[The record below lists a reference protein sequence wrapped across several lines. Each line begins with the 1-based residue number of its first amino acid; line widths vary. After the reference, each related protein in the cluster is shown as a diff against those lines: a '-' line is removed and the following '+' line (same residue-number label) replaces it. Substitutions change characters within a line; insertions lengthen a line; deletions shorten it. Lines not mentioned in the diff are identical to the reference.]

1 MSAEPAQLHIC
12 SGLHQGAR
20 TSLVRGQRLVL
31 GSGEA
36 CDIRLL
42 DPGIETQHLALEP
55 RARRLHLHALAPGVR
70 VRNKDVR
77 QGRRAA
83 LRRDEEIHI
92 AAVTLRYEP
101 PAAKAWS
108 GLSAT
113 WPATWPAMAGHGRT
127 RIAIALGAAALGS
140 AVLAAWP
147 GAHSHGDNAV
157 GPRPDSE
164 GSRVRRQIDAASG
177 RPVYSG
183 HVPDERALA
192 LLRTRVHQQGETA
205 ALFRIAVRT
214 RVLQAVDEV
223 LSHHYAVS
231 RLTELQPGR
240 YRIVTGGPASYL
252 DDTAWDAAAVAR
264 EIQHAVRGVAS
275 LEFREDPA
283 LMTSGARLPLS
294 APPWSLVSTP
304 HGQWISDGSQRRY
317 FEGAQ
322 LSNGRVV
329 DLARCSVRLIDG
341 QRKRI
346 VHYSGEAGGGSCY

>member
-1 MSAEPAQLHIC
+1 MNGQAQLHVC

-20 TSLVRGQRLVL
+20 SGLVRGQRLVL

-42 DPGIETQHLALEP
+42 DPGIATEHLALEP
-55 RARRLHLHALAPGVR
+55 RARRLRLHALAPGVR
-70 VRNKDVR
+70 VRNREVR
-77 QGRRAA
+77 QGRRTT
-83 LRRDEEIHI
+83 LRRGEEIHI
-92 AAVTLRYEP
+92 AAVALRYEP
-101 PAAKAWS
+101 AAAKAWP
-108 GLSAT
+108 GLRLA
-113 WPATWPAMAGHGRT
+113 WPAMAGRGRA
-127 RIAIALGAAALGS
+127 RIAIILGAGALGS

-147 GAHSHGDNAV
+147 GDDPAADTPPN
-157 GPRPDSE
+157 PRGDSE
-164 GSRVRRQIDAASG
+164 GNHVRRQVDAASG

-183 HVPDERALA
+183 NVPDERAMA
-192 LLRTRVHQQGETA
+192 LLRTHVHEQGETA
-205 ALFRIAVRT
+205 ALFRVAVRT
-214 RVLQAVDEV
+214 RILQAVDEV
-223 LSHHYAVS
+223 LSRHYAVS
-231 RLTELQPGR
+231 HLTELQPGR

-252 DDTAWDAAAVAR
+252 DDTAWDAAAVAQEAR
-264 EIQHAVRGVAS
+264 EAVRGIES
-275 LEFREDPA
+275 LEFRQDPT
-283 LMTSGARLPLS
+283 LMSGGAQLPLS

-329 DLARCSVRLIDG
+329 DLARCSVRLIDR

>member
-1 MSAEPAQLHIC
+1 MTAGQAQLYVC
-12 SGLHQGAR
+12 CGLHQGAR
-20 TSLVRGQRLVL
+20 SCLVRGQRLVL

-42 DPGIETQHLALEP
+42 DPGIATQHLALEP

-70 VRNKDVR
+70 VRNKEMR

-101 PAAKAWS
+101 PAAQAWPR
-108 GLSAT
+108 L
-113 WPATWPAMAGHGRT
+113 PAIWPAMAGHGRV

-140 AVLAAWP
+140 AALATWL
-147 GAHSHGDNAV
+147 GANSAGDIAV
-157 GPRPDSE
+157 GPRADSE

-192 LLRTRVHQQGETA
+192 LLRTHAHQQGETA
-205 ALFRIAVRT
+205 ALFRVAVRS
-214 RVLQAVDEV
+214 RILQALDEV
-223 LSHHYAVS
+223 LSHHYAVN

-264 EIQHAVRGVAS
+264 EIHQAVRGIAS
-275 LEFREDPA
+275 LEFREDPT

-294 APPWSLVSTP
+294 APPWNLVSTP

-329 DLARCSVRLIDG
+329 DLAHCSVRLIDS
-341 QRKRI
+341 QRKHML
-346 VHYSGEAGGGSCY
+346 HYSGEAGGGSCY